1 VGRRFEVKGIL
12 DLIPFI
18 IFIGIVL
25 LSIFGGE
32 ALKILGGL
40 VMGFSP
46 LIVIAIL
53 VVIFLAASLRIVPE
67 YERAVIFRLGRVIG
81 AKGPGLFILI
91 PIIDKMVRVDLRTV
105 TLDVPTQDIITKDN
119 VSVSVDAVVYFR
131 VVDPVRAIVEVKDYF
146 YATSQIAQT
155 TLRSVCGSVEL
166 DELLSE
172 REKLNLQLQEIIDR
186 QTDPWGVKVVAV
198 ELKKIDLPEELRRA
212 MARQAEAERERRA
225 KIITAEAEY
234 QAAQKLADAAQILA
248 SQPLALQLRYLE
260 TIQNVVSKPGN
271 TVLIPLPIEMLSY
284 FAKNGSKIQGQG
296 Q

>member
-1 VGRRFEVKGIL
+1 MKGIL

-32 ALKILGGL
+32 VLKALGGL
-40 VMGFSP
+40 VMDLSP

-91 PIIDKMVRVDLRTV
+91 PIIDRMVKVDLRTV

-131 VVDPVRAIVEVKDYF
+131 VVDPVRAIVEVENYL

-155 TLRSVCGSVEL
+155 TLRSVCGAVEL

-198 ELKKIDLPEELRRA
+198 ELKRIDLPEELRRA

-284 FAKNGSKIQGQG
+284 FAKDGSKVQGQG

>member
-1 VGRRFEVKGIL
+1 MKGIL
-12 DLIPFI
+12 DLLPFI

-32 ALKILGGL
+32 VLKALGGL
-40 VMGFSP
+40 VMDFSP
-46 LIVIAIL
+46 LIVIAIF
-53 VVIFLAASLRIVPE
+53 VVIFLAVSLRMVPE

-81 AKGPGLFILI
+81 AKGPGLFLLI

-105 TLDVPTQDIITKDN
+105 TMEVPTQDIITKDN

-131 VVDPVRAIVEVKDYF
+131 VVDPVRAIVEVENYL

-155 TLRSVCGSVEL
+155 TLRSVCGAVEL

-186 QTDPWGVKVVAV
+186 QTEPWGVKVVAV

-284 FAKNGSKIQGQG
+284 FAKDGSKIQGQG

>member
-1 VGRRFEVKGIL
+1 VERRFEVKGIL

-40 VMGFSP
+40 VMDLSP

-53 VVIFLAASLRIVPE
+53 VVIFLAASLKIVPE
-67 YERAVIFRLGRVIG
+67 YQRAVIFRLGRVIG

-91 PIIDKMVRVDLRTV
+91 PIIDRMVKVDLRTV
-105 TLDVPTQDIITKDN
+105 AFDVPTQDIITKDN

-131 VVDPVRAIVEVKDYF
+131 VVDPVRAIVEVENYL

-155 TLRSVCGSVEL
+155 TLRSVCGAVEL

-284 FAKNGSKIQGQG
+284 FAKDGSKIQGQG

>member
-1 VGRRFEVKGIL
+1 MKGIL
-12 DLIPFI
+12 ELLPFI
-18 IFIGIVL
+18 IFLGIVL

-32 ALKILGGL
+32 VLKALIGL
-40 VMGFSP
+40 VMIFP
-46 LIVIAIL
+46 LLIVIAIL
-53 VVIFLAASLRIVPE
+53 VFIFLATSVRIVPE
-67 YERAVIFRLGRVIG
+67 YERAVIFRLGRAIG
-81 AKGPGLFILI
+81 AKGPGLFILV
-91 PIIDKMVRVDLRTV
+91 PIIDRMVKVDLRTV
-105 TLDVPTQDIITKDN
+105 TLDVPSQDVITKDN

-131 VVDPVRAIVEVKDYF
+131 VVDPVKAIVEVEDYQ

-172 REKLNLQLQEIIDR
+172 REKLNLKLQELIDK
-186 QTDPWGVKVVAV
+186 QTEPWGVKVTAV
-198 ELKKIDLPEELRRA
+198 ELKKVDLPEELRRA

-234 QAAQKLADAAQILA
+234 QAAEKLADAAQILA

-284 FAKNGSKIQGQG
+284 FAKDGSKIQGQG

>member
-1 VGRRFEVKGIL
+1 MKGIL

-18 IFIGIVL
+18 IFLGIVL
-25 LSIFGGE
+25 LSIFGVE

-40 VMGFSP
+40 VVGFP
-46 LIVIAIL
+46 LLIVIAIL
-53 VVIFLAASLRIVPE
+53 VVIFLATFVRMVPE

-81 AKGPGLFILI
+81 AKGPGLFIMV
-91 PIIDKMVRVDLRTV
+91 PIIDKMIKVDLRTV

-131 VVDPVRAIVEVKDYF
+131 VVDPVKAIVEVEDYQ

-172 REKLNLQLQEIIDR
+172 RERLNLQLQELIDR

-234 QAAQKLADAAQILA
+234 QAAQRLADAAQILA

-284 FAKNGSKIQGQG
+284 FAKDGSKIQGQG
-296 Q
+296 

>member
-1 VGRRFEVKGIL
+1 MKGIL

-18 IFIGIVL
+18 IFLGIVL

-40 VMGFSP
+40 VMGFSL

-53 VVIFLAASLRIVPE
+53 VVIFLATSLKIVPE
-67 YERAVIFRLGRVIG
+67 YQRAVIFRLGRVIG
-81 AKGPGLFILI
+81 AKGPGLFILV
-91 PIIDKMVRVDLRTV
+91 PIIDRMVKVDLRTV
-105 TLDVPTQDIITKDN
+105 TLDVPTQDIITRDN

-131 VVDPVRAIVEVKDYF
+131 VVDPVKAIVEVENYL

-155 TLRSVCGSVEL
+155 TLRSVCGAVEL

-198 ELKKIDLPEELRRA
+198 ELKRIDLPEELRRA

>member
-1 VGRRFEVKGIL
+1 MKGIL
-12 DLIPFI
+12 ELLPFI
-18 IFIGIVL
+18 IFLGIVL

-32 ALKILGGL
+32 VLKALVGL
-40 VMGFSP
+40 VMSFP
-46 LIVIAIL
+46 FLIVIAIL
-53 VVIFLAASLRIVPE
+53 VVIFLATSVSMVPE
-67 YERAVIFRLGRVIG
+67 YQRAVIFRLGRVVG
-81 AKGPGLFILI
+81 AKGPGLFILV
-91 PIIDKMVRVDLRTV
+91 PIIDKMIKVDLRTV
-105 TLDVPTQDIITKDN
+105 TLDVPSQDIITKDN

-131 VVDPVRAIVEVKDYF
+131 VVDPVRAIVEVEDYQ

-172 REKLNLQLQEIIDR
+172 REKLNLKLQELIDK

-212 MARQAEAERERRA
+212 MAKQAEAERERRA

-284 FAKNGSKIQGQG
+284 FAKDGSKIQGQG
-296 Q
+296 

>member
-1 VGRRFEVKGIL
+1 MKGIL
-12 DLIPFI
+12 DLLPFI

-40 VMGFSP
+40 VMDFSP
-46 LIVIAIL
+46 LIVIAIF
-53 VVIFLAASLRIVPE
+53 VVIFLAVSLRMVPE

-81 AKGPGLFILI
+81 AKGPGLFLLI

-105 TLDVPTQDIITKDN
+105 TMEVPTQDIITKDN

-131 VVDPVRAIVEVKDYF
+131 VVDPVRAIVEVENYL

-155 TLRSVCGSVEL
+155 TLRSVCGAVEL

-172 REKLNLQLQEIIDR
+172 REKLNLQLQDIIDR
-186 QTDPWGVKVVAV
+186 QTEPWGVKVVAV
-198 ELKKIDLPEELRRA
+198 ELKRIDLPEELRRA

-284 FAKNGSKIQGQG
+284 FAKDGSKVQGQG

>member
-1 VGRRFEVKGIL
+1 MRGIL
-12 DLIPFI
+12 DLLPFLL
-18 IFIGIVL
+18 FFTVVL
-25 LSIFGGE
+25 LSVLGGDI
-32 ALKILGGL
+32 LKILGG
-40 VMGFSP
+40 VAMGFSP

-53 VVIFLAASLRIVPE
+53 VVVFLATAIKIVPE
-67 YERAVIFRLGRVIG
+67 YQRAVIFRLGRVIG

-91 PIIDKMVRVDLRTV
+91 PIIDRMVKVDLRTV

-131 VVDPVRAIVEVKDYF
+131 VVDPVKAIVEVENYL

-166 DELLSE
+166 DELLAE
-172 REKLNLQLQEIIDR
+172 REKLNIQLQEIIDR

-198 ELKKIDLPEELRRA
+198 ELKKIDLPEELRKA

-234 QAAQKLADAAQILA
+234 QAAQKLADAARILA
-248 SQPLALQLRYLE
+248 SEPLALQLRYLE
-260 TIQNVVSKPGN
+260 TIQNTVSKPGN
-271 TVLIPLPIEMLSY
+271 TVLVPLPIEMLSY
-284 FAKNGSKIQGQG
+284 ITKSASEIQGKSQ
-296 Q
+296 

>member
-1 VGRRFEVKGIL
+1 MKGIL

-18 IFIGIVL
+18 IFLGIVL

-32 ALKILGGL
+32 ALKTLGGL

-53 VVIFLAASLRIVPE
+53 VVIFLATSLKIVPE
-67 YERAVIFRLGRVIG
+67 YQRAVIFRLGRVIG

-91 PIIDKMVRVDLRTV
+91 PIIDRMVKVDLRTV
-105 TLDVPTQDIITKDN
+105 TLDVPTQDIITRDN

-131 VVDPVRAIVEVKDYF
+131 VVDPVKAIVEVENYL

-198 ELKKIDLPEELRRA
+198 ELKRIDLPEELRRA

-284 FAKNGSKIQGQG
+284 FAKDVSKVQGQG

>member
-1 VGRRFEVKGIL
+1 MKGIL

-32 ALKILGGL
+32 VLKILGGL
-40 VMGFSP
+40 VMDFSP

-53 VVIFLAASLRIVPE
+53 VVIFLAASLKLVPE

-91 PIIDKMVRVDLRTV
+91 PIIDRMVRVDLRTV
-105 TLDVPTQDIITKDN
+105 TFDVPTQDIITKDN

-131 VVDPVRAIVEVKDYF
+131 VVDPVRAIVEVENYQ

-155 TLRSVCGSVEL
+155 TLRSVCGAVEL

-172 REKLNLQLQEIIDR
+172 RERLNLQLQELIDR

-198 ELKKIDLPEELRRA
+198 ELKRIDLPEELRRA

-284 FAKNGSKIQGQG
+284 FAKDGSKVQGQG
-296 Q
+296 K

>member
-1 VGRRFEVKGIL
+1 MKGVL

-40 VMGFSP
+40 VMDFLP

-155 TLRSVCGSVEL
+155 TLRSVCGAVEL

-172 REKLNLQLQEIIDR
+172 REKLNLKLQEIIDR

-271 TVLIPLPIEMLSY
+271 TVLIPLPIEMLSC
-284 FAKNGSKIQGQG
+284 FAKNGSKVQGQG

>member
-1 VGRRFEVKGIL
+1 VEQRFEVKGIL

-32 ALKILGGL
+32 VLKALGGL
-40 VMGFSP
+40 IMDFSP

-91 PIIDKMVRVDLRTV
+91 PIIDKMVKVDLRTV

-131 VVDPVRAIVEVKDYF
+131 VVDPVKAIVEVENYF

-155 TLRSVCGSVEL
+155 TLRSVCGAVEL

-186 QTDPWGVKVVAV
+186 QTEPWGVKVVAV

-284 FAKNGSKIQGQG
+284 FAKDGSKIQCQDK
-296 Q
+296 

>member
-1 VGRRFEVKGIL
+1 MKGIL

-18 IFIGIVL
+18 IFLGIVL
-25 LSIFGGE
+25 FSIFGGE
-32 ALKILGGL
+32 ALKTLGGL

-53 VVIFLAASLRIVPE
+53 VVIFLATALKIVPE
-67 YERAVIFRLGRVIG
+67 YQRAVIFRLGRVIG
-81 AKGPGLFILI
+81 AKGPGLFILV
-91 PIIDKMVRVDLRTV
+91 PIIDRMVKVDLRTV
-105 TLDVPTQDIITKDN
+105 TLDVPTQDIITRDN

-131 VVDPVRAIVEVKDYF
+131 VVDPVKAIVEVENYL

-155 TLRSVCGSVEL
+155 TLRSICGSVEL

-198 ELKKIDLPEELRRA
+198 ELKRIDLPEELRRA

-284 FAKNGSKIQGQG
+284 FAKDGSKVQGQG

>member
-1 VGRRFEVKGIL
+1 M
-12 DLIPFI
+12 D
-18 IFIGIVL
+18 
-25 LSIFGGE
+25 
-32 ALKILGGL
+32 
-40 VMGFSP
+40 FSP
-46 LIVIAIL
+46 LIVIAIF

-155 TLRSVCGSVEL
+155 TLRSVCGAVEL

-198 ELKKIDLPEELRRA
+198 ELKRIDLPEELRRA

-284 FAKNGSKIQGQG
+284 FAKDGSKVQGQG

>member
-1 VGRRFEVKGIL
+1 MKGIL

-18 IFIGIVL
+18 IFLGIVL
-25 LSIFGGE
+25 FSIFGGE
-32 ALKILGGL
+32 ALKTLGGL

-53 VVIFLAASLRIVPE
+53 VVIFLATALKIVPE
-67 YERAVIFRLGRVIG
+67 YQRAVIFRLGRVIG
-81 AKGPGLFILI
+81 AKGPGLFILV
-91 PIIDKMVRVDLRTV
+91 PIIDRMVKVDLRTV
-105 TLDVPTQDIITKDN
+105 TLDVPTQDIITRDN

-131 VVDPVRAIVEVKDYF
+131 VVDPVKAIVDVENYL

-198 ELKKIDLPEELRRA
+198 ELKRIDLPEELRRA

-296 Q
+296 K

>member
-1 VGRRFEVKGIL
+1 MKGIL
-12 DLIPFI
+12 DFIPFI

-40 VMGFSP
+40 VMDFSP
-46 LIVIAIL
+46 LIVIAIF

-81 AKGPGLFILI
+81 AKGPGLFLLV

-105 TLDVPTQDIITKDN
+105 TLDVPTQDIITRDN

-131 VVDPVRAIVEVKDYF
+131 VVDPVRAIVEVENYL

-155 TLRSVCGSVEL
+155 TLRSVCGAVEL

-284 FAKNGSKIQGQG
+284 FAKDGSKIQGQG

>member
-1 VGRRFEVKGIL
+1 MKGIS

-18 IFIGIVL
+18 IFLGIVL
-25 LSIFGGE
+25 LSIFGGD

-40 VMGFSP
+40 VMDFSS
-46 LIVIAIL
+46 LIVIAIF
-53 VVIFLAASLRIVPE
+53 VIIFLATALKIVPE
-67 YERAVIFRLGRVIG
+67 YQRAVIFRLGRVIG
-81 AKGPGLFILI
+81 AKGPGLFILV
-91 PIIDKMVRVDLRTV
+91 PIIDRMVKVDLRTV

-131 VVDPVRAIVEVKDYF
+131 VVDPVKAIVDVENYL

-198 ELKKIDLPEELRRA
+198 ELKRIDLPEELRRA

-234 QAAQKLADAAQILA
+234 QAAQRLADAAQILA

-271 TVLIPLPIEMLSY
+271 TVLIPLPIEMISY
-284 FAKNGSKIQGQG
+284 FAKHGSKIQGQG

>member
-1 VGRRFEVKGIL
+1 ML

-18 IFIGIVL
+18 IFLGIVL
-25 LSIFGGE
+25 LFIFGGE
-32 ALKILGGL
+32 VLRALGGL
-40 VMGFSP
+40 IVDFPP

-53 VVIFLAASLRIVPE
+53 VVIFLATSLRIVPE

-105 TLDVPTQDIITKDN
+105 TLDVPTQDIITRDN

-131 VVDPVRAIVEVKDYF
+131 IVDPVRAIVEVENYF

-166 DELLSE
+166 DELLAE
-172 REKLNLQLQEIIDR
+172 REKLNLQLQDIIDR
-186 QTDPWGVKVVAV
+186 QTEPWGVKVVAV

-212 MARQAEAERERRA
+212 MAKQAEAERERRA

-284 FAKNGSKIQGQG
+284 FAKDGSKIQGQG
-296 Q
+296 

>member
-1 VGRRFEVKGIL
+1 MKGIL

-18 IFIGIVL
+18 IFLGIVL
-25 LSIFGGE
+25 FSIFGGE
-32 ALKILGGL
+32 ALKTLGGL

-53 VVIFLAASLRIVPE
+53 VVIFLATSVRIVPE
-67 YERAVIFRLGRVIG
+67 YQRAVIFRLGRVIG
-81 AKGPGLFILI
+81 AKGPGLFILV
-91 PIIDKMVRVDLRTV
+91 PIIDRMVKVDLRTV
-105 TLDVPTQDIITKDN
+105 TLDVPTQDIITRDN

-131 VVDPVRAIVEVKDYF
+131 VVDPVRAIVDVEDYK

-172 REKLNLQLQEIIDR
+172 RERLNLQLQEIIDR

-198 ELKKIDLPEELRRA
+198 ELKRIDLPEELRRA

-284 FAKNGSKIQGQG
+284 FAKDGSKIQGQG

>member
-1 VGRRFEVKGIL
+1 MKGIL

-18 IFIGIVL
+18 IFIGVVL

-40 VMGFSP
+40 FMGFSP

-53 VVIFLAASLRIVPE
+53 VVIFLAASLKIVPE
-67 YERAVIFRLGRVIG
+67 YQRAVIFRLGRVIG

-91 PIIDKMVRVDLRTV
+91 PIIDRMVKVDLRTV

-131 VVDPVRAIVEVKDYF
+131 VVDPVRAIVEVENYL

-155 TLRSVCGSVEL
+155 TLRSVCGAVEL

-198 ELKKIDLPEELRRA
+198 ELKRIDLPEELRRA

-234 QAAQKLADAAQILA
+234 QAAQKLADAARILA

-284 FAKNGSKIQGQG
+284 FVKDGSKVQGQC

>member
-1 VGRRFEVKGIL
+1 MKGIL
-12 DLIPFI
+12 DLLPFI

-32 ALKILGGL
+32 VLKALGGL
-40 VMGFSP
+40 VMDFSP
-46 LIVIAIL
+46 LIVIAIF
-53 VVIFLAASLRIVPE
+53 VVIFLATSLRIVPE

-81 AKGPGLFILI
+81 AKGPGLFLLI

-105 TLDVPTQDIITKDN
+105 TMDVPTQDIITKDN

-155 TLRSVCGSVEL
+155 TLRSVCGAVEL

-186 QTDPWGVKVVAV
+186 QTEPWGVKVVAV

-284 FAKNGSKIQGQG
+284 FAKDGSKIQGQG